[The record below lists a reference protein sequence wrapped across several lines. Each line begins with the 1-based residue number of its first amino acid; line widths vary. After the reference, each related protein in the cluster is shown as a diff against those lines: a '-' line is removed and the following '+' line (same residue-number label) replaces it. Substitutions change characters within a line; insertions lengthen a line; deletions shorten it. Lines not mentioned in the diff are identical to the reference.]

1 MRFLDKTV
9 IVTGAA
15 SGIGAAATAL
25 FAGEGATVF
34 ASDIDVAG
42 GEKLARETP
51 GDVRFVECD
60 VCDPAAIKALMDH
73 AAQETGGIDTLF
85 NNAGAGGARESIAEI
100 EPEAWDRT
108 MDLLLRSVAMGIRYA
123 IPHMKGRKGASIV
136 NVSSVAAVGP
146 GYSPT
151 TYAVAKAGVLH
162 LTKCAA
168 TDLAQFGIRVNAV
181 QPGVDDRDSVAT
193 MLGQPTLTGE
203 FNSPEW
209 YYWGR
214 NTNSL
219 AFTRPDPTSQ
229 TVVRIRFDKNGTVAA
244 VDKMGMEQVAQINP
258 TDEKTPTLGRKRGFF
273 QQLFGNIG
281 TVGGVG
287 AGGAACGC
295 TTLSSITCSRAQS
308 LPSAAGSAPDPS
320 SPTPSRRSLNPS
332 RSSPRST

>member
-25 FAGEGATVF
+25 FADEGATVF

-73 AAQETGGIDTLF
+73 AAQDTGGIDTLF

-123 IPHMKGRKGASIV
+123 VPHMKGRKGASIV

-181 QPGVDDRDSVAT
+181 QPGFINTNIFTAT
-193 MLGQPTLTGE
+193 MDIPDAAKEQAKAMIAQMSSNAQPVARGGQSDDIAQAVAFLASEQAGFMTGASMVVDGGITLGPRH
-203 FNSPEW
+203 SWDPEEA
-209 YYWGR
+209 G
-214 NTNSL
+214 
-219 AFTRPDPTSQ
+219 AFE
-229 TVVRIRFDKNGTVAA
+229 ALMA
-244 VDKMGMEQVAQINP
+244 LEEQVKAAQQN
-258 TDEKTPTLGRKRGFF
+258 
-273 QQLFGNIG
+273 
-281 TVGGVG
+281 
-287 AGGAACGC
+287 A
-295 TTLSSITCSRAQS
+295 
-308 LPSAAGSAPDPS
+308 
-320 SPTPSRRSLNPS
+320 
-332 RSSPRST
+332 

>member
-73 AAQETGGIDTLF
+73 AAQDTGGIDTLF

-123 IPHMKGRKGASIV
+123 APHMKGRKGASIV

-181 QPGVDDRDSVAT
+181 QPGFINTNIFTAT
-193 MLGQPTLTGE
+193 MDIPDVAKEQAKAMIAQMSSNAQPVARGGQSDDIAQAVAFLASEQAGFMTGASMVVDGGITLGPRH
-203 FNSPEW
+203 SWDPEEA
-209 YYWGR
+209 G
-214 NTNSL
+214 
-219 AFTRPDPTSQ
+219 AFE
-229 TVVRIRFDKNGTVAA
+229 ALMA
-244 VDKMGMEQVAQINP
+244 LEEQVKAAQQN
-258 TDEKTPTLGRKRGFF
+258 
-273 QQLFGNIG
+273 
-281 TVGGVG
+281 
-287 AGGAACGC
+287 A
-295 TTLSSITCSRAQS
+295 
-308 LPSAAGSAPDPS
+308 
-320 SPTPSRRSLNPS
+320 
-332 RSSPRST
+332 